1 MKEKIKQ
8 ELIPWLYILGA
19 CVLFSLL
26 MQLLINYPFFKFLMA
41 LIGMIYCLFLPG
53 YLIVRFFLDK
63 RLDFWEKLA
72 VSFGI
77 SVLVQL
83 LAIIFITKALNI
95 IPFSALPNFFV
106 LLAVMIITIVTK
118 RYQKPIVSFFI
129 RFKFLKSKPKK
140 VPKKKSKRK

>member
-1 MKEKIKQ
+1 MNKIKQ
-8 ELIPWLYILGA
+8 ELIPWLYVLGA
-19 CVLFSLL
+19 CIIFSLI
-26 MQLLINYPFFKFLMA
+26 MQLLINYPFFKFLSA
-41 LIGMIYCLFLPG
+41 LLGMIYCLFLPG

-83 LAIIFITKALNI
+83 LSVIFITKVLRI

-106 LLAVMIITIVTK
+106 LLGVMIITI
-118 RYQKPIVSFFI
+118 IVKI
-129 RFKFLKSKPKK
+129 VLNKTAKPKVSTK
-140 VPKKKSKRK
+140 KRKKRNNSSI